1 MIGHLANLPEAP
13 DQPIFPA
20 EDDSIPASKEGWA
33 DTFEQLAMHLGL
45 PVTHSNGARMFTGH
59 SARVTGA
66 RFMAERNIELWRI
79 QLFGRWGSDVF
90 IHYIQDAPLK
100 QLDKLALESTA
111 SMSVQRAQEQLQ
123 LLQQRIA
130 SCKSQ
135 FTHPEP
141 DMLHDCAAGIP
152 QIPEHDNR
160 PGVIIQNTARD
171 GKFHA
176 TLIYK
181 LDLPPKQWRAR
192 CGWPFGKNQA
202 DFKDGHAIIMDSR
215 EGPAFME
222 LEEKE
227 FGLHPGELAEASKA
241 VLQEKD
247 VLKRRSHEGKKG
259 KRSPEYAS

>member
-66 RFMAERNIELWRI
+66 RFMAEHNIELWRI

-135 FTHPEP
+135 FMRPEP

-202 DFKDGHAIIMDSR
+202 DFKVHESVDGMPLHDRCSKCFPKTHATRVDTPSSTDDQR
-215 EGPAFME
+215 AESAG
-222 LEEKE
+222 
-227 FGLHPGELAEASKA
+227 GE
-241 VLQEKD
+241 D
-247 VLKRRSHEGKKG
+247 
-259 KRSPEYAS
+259 